1 MFSYNNNLLKGFAK
15 ESTFREVK
23 RTFFSMAAFQPP
35 EEALPTFAEEK
46 SIAHIKKAS
55 SDKNSF
61 EYVVTAHLR
70 MSGMYWGLTTFC
82 LLGRDLEEEMGSEAL
97 CNWVMTCYHEECGGF
112 GGGTNHDAHML
123 YTLSALQILAL
134 CGELERVDR
143 DKVAAYIKSMQRDDG
158 SFQGDIWGEVDTRFS
173 YCAFQSLAIIGRL
186 PSVKV
191 SEVGEMDIDLG
202 KAVAFI
208 TRCINFD
215 GGFGAVPTAE
225 SHAGQI
231 FCCVGAL
238 SIAQSLHVIDV
249 EQLGWWLAERQCDSG
264 GLNGRPEKQ
273 ADVCYSWWILS
284 SLSILGKMN
293 WIDGKK
299 LTRFILE
306 CQDPDDGGF
315 ADRPG
320 NMGDIFHTF
329 FAIAGLHLLGY
340 FKDEE
345 EKKKEGQYKDYRP
358 IDPTYALPCDLVAC
372 MGLPRQVLSPET

>member
-1 MFSYNNNLLKGFAK
+1 
-15 ESTFREVK
+15 
-23 RTFFSMAAFQPP
+23 MAAFSASADDPP
-35 EEALPTFAEEK
+35 VQLEFVEDK

-55 SDKNSF
+55 SDTSSF
-61 EYVVTAHLR
+61 EYVVTAHMR
-70 MSGMYWGLTTFC
+70 MSGMYWGLATMC
-82 LLGRDLEEEMGSEAL
+82 LLGKDLQEEMGSEAL
-97 CNWVMTCYHEECGGF
+97 CDWVMACYHEDCGGF
-112 GGGTNHDAHML
+112 GGGVEHDAHML

-134 CGELERVDR
+134 CGKLDRVDR
-143 DKVAAYIKSMQRDDG
+143 DQVAGYIKAMQLDDG
-158 SFQGDIWGEVDTRFS
+158 SFQGDKWGEVDTRFS

-186 PSVKV
+186 PSK
-191 SEVGEMDIDLG
+191 EVEIGPVEIDLP

-208 TRCINFD
+208 KACINFD

-238 SIAQSLHVIDV
+238 SIAQALHVIDV
-249 EQLGWWLAERQCDSG
+249 DQLGWWLAERQCDSG

-284 SLSILGKMN
+284 SLSILGKMK
-293 WIDGKK
+293 WIDGQK
-299 LTRFILE
+299 LTTFILG

-340 FKDEE
+340 FRD
-345 EKKKEGQYKDYRP
+345 KEGEGKTEYKMYRA
-358 IDPTYALPCDLVAC
+358 IDPTYALPCDLVETL
-372 MGLPRQVLSPET
+372 GLPRETLG

>member
-1 MFSYNNNLLKGFAK
+1 
-15 ESTFREVK
+15 
-23 RTFFSMAAFQPP
+23 MA
-35 EEALPTFAEEK
+35 EFAEKDLPDFHEDK

-55 SDKNSF
+55 NDTDSF
-61 EYVVTAHLR
+61 EYVVTAHMR
-70 MSGMYWGLTTFC
+70 MSGMYWGLTTMS
-82 LLGRDLEEEMGSEAL
+82 LLGKNLQEEMGSAAL
-97 CNWVMTCYHEECGGF
+97 CDWVMSCYHRDVGGF
-112 GGGTNHDAHML
+112 GGGVEHDPHIL

-134 CGELERVDR
+134 CDELHRVDR
-143 DKVAAYIKSMQRDDG
+143 DMVSRYIKSLQLEDG

-186 PSVKV
+186 PSLENVPTDEEGHQ
-191 SEVGEMDIDLG
+191 SADLAINIG
-202 KAVAFI
+202 RAVDFI
-208 TRCINFD
+208 QACINFD

-238 SIAQSLHVIDV
+238 SIAKALHIIDV
-249 EQLGWWLAERQCDSG
+249 NQLGWWLAERQCDSG

-284 SLSILGKMN
+284 SLSILGKLN
-293 WIDGKK
+293 WIDGEK
-299 LTRFILE
+299 LIRFILE
-306 CQDPDDGGF
+306 CQDPEDGGF

-340 FKDEE
+340 FKQRARAGEAAFSA
-345 EKKKEGQYKDYRP
+345 YRA
-358 IDPTYALPCDLVAC
+358 IDPTYALPCDVVESL
-372 MGLPRQVLSPET
+372 GLPSQVL

>member
-1 MFSYNNNLLKGFAK
+1 MVEFVEQLPAFS
-15 ESTFREVK
+15 
-23 RTFFSMAAFQPP
+23 
-35 EEALPTFAEEK
+35 EEM
-46 SIAHIKKAS
+46 SITHIKKAS
-55 SDKNSF
+55 SDTGSF
-61 EYVVTAHLR
+61 EYVVTAHMR
-70 MSGMYWGLTTFC
+70 MSGIYWGLTTMC
-82 LLGRDLEEEMGSEAL
+82 LLGKNLKEEMGSEEL
-97 CNWVMTCYHEECGGF
+97 CDWVMTCYHADCGGF
-112 GGGTNHDAHML
+112 GGGTEHDAHML

-134 CGELERVDR
+134 CGELNRVDK
-143 DKVAAYIKSMQRDDG
+143 DMVCSYIKSMQLDNG

-173 YCAFQSLAIIGRL
+173 YCALQCLAIIGCL
-186 PSVKV
+186 PTLASAADEDL
-191 SEVGEMDIDLG
+191 SSTSTSIDIA
-202 KAVAFI
+202 KAVHFI
-208 TRCINFD
+208 AECINFD

-238 SIAQSLHVIDV
+238 SIAQALHVVDV

-284 SLSILGKMN
+284 SLSILGKIK
-293 WIDGKK
+293 WIDGTK

-306 CQDPDDGGF
+306 CQDPEDGGF

-340 FKDEE
+340 FKE
-345 EKKKEGQYKDYRP
+345 EKEDRYSGYRP
-358 IDPTYALPCDLVAC
+358 IDPTYALPCDVVKAL
-372 MGLPRQVLSPET
+372 GLPAQVL